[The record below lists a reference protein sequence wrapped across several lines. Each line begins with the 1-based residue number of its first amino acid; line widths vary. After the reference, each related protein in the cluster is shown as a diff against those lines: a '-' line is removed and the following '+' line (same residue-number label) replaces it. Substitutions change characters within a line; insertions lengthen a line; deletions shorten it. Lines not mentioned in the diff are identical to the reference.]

1 MLVLEREEKT
11 MKGSNSK
18 GFRDLIAWQKGM
30 ELTEMVYKITSSFPK
45 EELYGITSQMR
56 RSAVS
61 IPSNIAEGQLRN
73 SKKEFIQ
80 FLSIALGSCAELST
94 QLELSKRLRY
104 LTESDFERISEVI
117 YEVMKVLHGLRRK
130 HQVDVTNTN
139 I

>member
-1 MLVLEREEKT
+1 

-80 FLSIALGSCAELST
+80 FFSIALGSCAELST

>member
-1 MLVLEREEKT
+1 MHLQILVHP
-11 MKGSNSK
+11 G
-18 GFRDLIAWQKGM
+18 DQ
-30 ELTEMVYKITSSFPK
+30 
-45 EELYGITSQMR
+45 
-56 RSAVS
+56 
-61 IPSNIAEGQLRN
+61 
-73 SKKEFIQ
+73 Q

>member
-1 MLVLEREEKT
+1 

-73 SKKEFIQ
+73 SRKEFIQ

>member
-1 MLVLEREEKT
+1 

>member
-1 MLVLEREEKT
+1 
-11 MKGSNSK
+11 MKDVNSK

-30 ELTEMVYKITSSFPK
+30 ELSEMVYKITSSFPK

-56 RSAVS
+56 RAAVS

-104 LTESDFERISEVI
+104 LTESDFELISDVI
-117 YEVMKVLHGLRRK
+117 HEVMKILHGLRKK
-130 HQVDVTNTN
+130 HQLDVSNTT